1 MAGMQNTQAADRVD
15 REIDLGLKVDDG
27 IVDLRS
33 RRLLSVEFVVT
44 LAELNA
50 GKTLVPSVPGRK
62 YKPVD
67 FYVKFTGTFT
77 TATDIRLSD
86 LNSSPVDIVTIAIA
100 QAGDGVYH
108 TRSKGTNTLGAGFMA
123 ELTAGKGIQIRK
135 TGSAAAG
142 GTSVTVQITYR
153 VTA

>member
-1 MAGMQNTQAADRVD
+1 MAGMQISKAADEMERQ
-15 REIDLGLKVDDG
+15 IGWGLRNDDG
-27 IVDLRS
+27 IVDLS
-33 RRLLSVEFVVT
+33 GNKLFSVEHVVT

-50 GKTLVPSVPGRK
+50 GHTILPAPAGRK
-62 YKPVD
+62 LKVVD
-67 FYVKFTGTFT
+67 FFIKFTGTFT

-86 LNSSPVDIVTIAIA
+86 LASSPVDIVTIVIA

-123 ELTAGKGIQIRK
+123 DLTAGKGIQLRK
-135 TGSAAAG
+135 TGSSAAG
-142 GTSVTVQITYR
+142 GTSITVQVMYR